1 MLSLILIFIAL
12 NVGASTFGEYDFTFY
27 KTIDDSVAIMNDERF
42 GFDYTGYGFIGSSMT
57 SGIYIRMGIQT
68 PYTTLLSLF
77 EKSDSDS
84 KDQEAKPDDKPQD
97 NTIQI
102 PSTGNDSVSKPNV
115 DSLVEQNTKSD
126 FSFTPQQTPT
136 LGTETGKDQ
145 NSTESDKTQN
155 TIPVPDTSL
164 GQNKDQ
170 TSTPDV
176 ENNPAVEEIKAR
188 QDREFIFSLTIGP
201 AFRHFISDRVMWYMG
216 LGITSIAKNVTS
228 SDTVSNGTIATLE
241 IKLGTDMDTGFRI
254 DLGKKNTSLR
264 IGVHMTTDLLTYS
277 SSSLSGGKLEKP
289 IFSNSLSANVFTP
302 IGEKSATDITGYIG
316 LGHVFKPSDVIRYRY
331 SNSTPILGGGTLIA
345 LE

>member
-1 MLSLILIFIAL
+1 MKHRIVLSLILIFIAL

-84 KDQEAKPDDKPQD
+84 KDQEAKPDD
-97 NTIQI
+97 
-102 PSTGNDSVSKPNV
+102 
-115 DSLVEQNTKSD
+115 
-126 FSFTPQQTPT
+126 
-136 LGTETGKDQ
+136 

-176 ENNPAVEEIKAR
+176 ENNPAAEEIKAR